1 MLRFNEFSIKRK
13 LTVIIMGTAAAAL
26 LLAGA
31 CFLVYEFLQVP
42 GNIAQSLSSVA
53 VVSGNNSATA
63 LIFKDEQ
70 AGSEA
75 LGALRASPD
84 IVWAYILNRDG
95 KLFAKYDRDGKMP
108 TAPNCAIGFT
118 GYRLHDNRV
127 ELCRLIS
134 FNGEIIGSMGVSAD
148 LSEMMERLLAF
159 GKIVILV
166 LFFSLFAAYSIS
178 ERIQR
183 VVSAPILQLAGLA
196 RTVSTEQ
203 NYSVRAEKQSQDE
216 IGALVDGFNAMLSQI
231 ERRDQALQE
240 ARSQLEQ
247 RVVELQREVAE
258 RVAAQQ
264 DLAKRSAELQRSN
277 AELEQFAY
285 VASHDL
291 QEPLRMVSSYTQL
304 LAKRYRDKLDASAI
318 EFIDFAVD
326 GVKRMQKLIQDLLQ
340 LSRVGTRGQEF
351 AVVHSE
357 AALQTARLNL
367 SAAIQQSG
375 AQVTQDSLPPVRADS
390 GQLAQLFQ
398 NLLGNAL
405 KYRAERTPQIH
416 IGCDVQD
423 GHWQFSV
430 RDNGIGID
438 PQFAERIF
446 MLFQRLHGK
455 GEYEGTGIGLAIC
468 KKIVERHGGNIWVE
482 SAAGKGANFK
492 FTLPMVPDLSLES
505 EAL

>member
-1 MLRFNEFSIKRK
+1 
-13 LTVIIMGTAAAAL
+13 
-26 LLAGA
+26 
-31 CFLVYEFLQVP
+31 
-42 GNIAQSLSSVA
+42 
-53 VVSGNNSATA
+53 
-63 LIFKDEQ
+63 
-70 AGSEA
+70 
-75 LGALRASPD
+75 
-84 IVWAYILNRDG
+84 
-95 KLFAKYDRDGKMP
+95 
-108 TAPNCAIGFT
+108 
-118 GYRLHDNRV
+118 
-127 ELCRLIS
+127 
-134 FNGEIIGSMGVSAD
+134 
-148 LSEMMERLLAF
+148 
-159 GKIVILV
+159 
-166 LFFSLFAAYSIS
+166 
-178 ERIQR
+178 
-183 VVSAPILQLAGLA
+183 
-196 RTVSTEQ
+196 
-203 NYSVRAEKQSQDE
+203 
-216 IGALVDGFNAMLSQI
+216 MLSQI
-231 ERRDQALQE
+231 EKRDRALRE
-240 ARSQLEQ
+240 ARAQLEQ

-258 RVAAQQ
+258 RLQAQQ
-264 DLAKRSAELQRSN
+264 GMAKRSAELQRSN

-304 LAKRYRDKLDASAI
+304 LAKRYRDKLDGSAI

-340 LSRVGTRGQEF
+340 LSRVGTRAREF
-351 AVVHSE
+351 AVVNCE

-367 SAAIQQSG
+367 SAAIRQSG
-375 AQVTQDSLPPVRADS
+375 AAITQDSLPPVRADC

-423 GHWQFSV
+423 GYWQFSV

-482 SAAGKGANFK
+482 SAAGQGANFK